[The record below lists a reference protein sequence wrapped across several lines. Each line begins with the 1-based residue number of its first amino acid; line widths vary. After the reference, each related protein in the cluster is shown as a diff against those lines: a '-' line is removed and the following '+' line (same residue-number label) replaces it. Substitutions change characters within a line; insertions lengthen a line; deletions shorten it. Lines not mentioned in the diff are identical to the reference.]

1 MMTTVL
7 ITYVIDNRGKD
18 SVERT
23 EIMKDNLVDL
33 YDAIELDSMRV
44 YIKYIRYYLNTEI
57 DSEDIL
63 KIELETRNLTEIE
76 VFSKARW
83 IADQIGNIKK
93 FSIERTDAT
102 NMFIGLKIDM
112 RMTDESRK
120 RIAPFIL
127 SDFQKDRFDA
137 DSIDLDDGTV
147 FYIRERVHGEIKP
160 LWGGEIKPLWR
171 LEPEAASAFV
181 RELET
186 VFDYHKDPTYVV
198 MNRIDQPV
206 YKQVSLR

>member
-7 ITYVIDNRGKD
+7 ITYVINNRGRD
-18 SVERT
+18 SVEWT
-23 EIMKDNLVDL
+23 EIMKENLIDL
-33 YDAIELDSMRV
+33 YDAIDLDSMRV
-44 YIKYIRYYLNTEI
+44 YIKNIRYCSKAEV

-63 KIELETRNLTEIE
+63 KIELETRHLTEIE
-76 VFSKARW
+76 VFRKARW

-112 RMTDESRK
+112 RMTEESRK
-120 RIAPFIL
+120 RVAPFIIA
-127 SDFQKDRFDA
+127 DFQKNRFKA

-147 FYIRERVHGEIKP
+147 FYIRDLIRHGEIKP
-160 LWGGEIKPLWR
+160 LWKLDH
-171 LEPEAASAFV
+171 EAALAFA

-186 VFDYHKDPTYVV
+186 VFDYHEDPTYVI
-198 MNRIDQPV
+198 MNRIEQPV

>member
-1 MMTTVL
+1 MITSVL
-7 ITYVIDNRGKD
+7 LTYVIDNRGKD

-57 DSEDIL
+57 GSEDTL
-63 KIELETRNLTEIE
+63 KIELDKRNLSDIE
-76 VFSKARW
+76 VFGKARW

-171 LEPEAASAFV
+171 LEPEAASAFA

-186 VFDYHKDPTYVV
+186 VFDYHEDPTYVV

-206 YKQVSLR
+206 YKQASL

>member
-1 MMTTVL
+1 MMTSVL
-7 ITYVIDNRGKD
+7 LTYVIDNRGKD
-18 SVERT
+18 SVEQT

-44 YIKYIRYYLNTEI
+44 YIKNISYCSNAGI

-63 KIELETRNLTEIE
+63 RIELETRHLTDVE

-93 FSIERTDAT
+93 FCIERTDAT

-112 RMTDESRK
+112 RMTEESRE
-120 RIAPFIL
+120 RIVPFIL

-147 FYIRERVHGEIKP
+147 FYIRERVH
-160 LWGGEIKPLWR
+160 GEIKPLWR

-206 YKQVSLR
+206 YKQVSL

>member
-1 MMTTVL
+1 MMTSVL
-7 ITYVIDNRGKD
+7 LTYVIDNRGKD
-18 SVERT
+18 SVEQT

-44 YIKYIRYYLNTEI
+44 YIKNIRYCSNAEI

-63 KIELETRNLTEIE
+63 RIELEKRHLTDVE

-93 FSIERTDAT
+93 FCIERTDAT
-102 NMFIGLKIDM
+102 NMFIGLKIDI

-127 SDFQKDRFDA
+127 AGNQKNRFLV

-160 LWGGEIKPLWR
+160 LWR
-171 LEPEAASAFV
+171 LDPEAALAFA

-186 VFDYHKDPTYVV
+186 VFDYHGDPTYVV
-198 MNRIDQPV
+198 MNRIEQPV
-206 YKQVSLR
+206 YRQVSL

>member
-1 MMTTVL
+1 MITSTL
-7 ITYVIDNRGKD
+7 LTYVIDNRGRD
-18 SVERT
+18 SVEQT

-57 DSEDIL
+57 DSEDTL
-63 KIELETRNLTEIE
+63 KIELDKRNISDIE
-76 VFSKARW
+76 VFGKARW

-160 LWGGEIKPLWR
+160 LWR
-171 LEPEAASAFV
+171 LEPEAASAFA

-186 VFDYHKDPTYVV
+186 VFDYHEDPIYVV

-206 YKQVSLR
+206 YKQVSL

>member
-1 MMTTVL
+1 MMTSVL
-7 ITYVIDNRGKD
+7 LTYVIDNRGRD
-18 SVERT
+18 SVECV
-23 EIMKDNLVDL
+23 EITKNNLVDL

-44 YIKYIRYYLNTEI
+44 YIKNIRYCSNAEL

-76 VFSKARW
+76 VFRKARW

-112 RMTDESRK
+112 RMTEESRK
-120 RIAPFIL
+120 RVAPSIL
-127 SDFQKDRFDA
+127 AEIQKHLCRA

-147 FYIRERVHGEIKP
+147 FYIRDLKCHGEIKP
-160 LWGGEIKPLWR
+160 LWKLD
-171 LEPEAASAFV
+171 PEAASTFV

-186 VFDYHKDPTYVV
+186 VFDYHKDPTYVI

>member
-7 ITYVIDNRGKD
+7 ITYVINNRGRD
-18 SVERT
+18 SVEWT
-23 EIMKDNLVDL
+23 EIMKENLIDL
-33 YDAIELDSMRV
+33 YDAIDLDSMRV
-44 YIKYIRYYLNTEI
+44 YIKNIRYCSKAEV

-76 VFSKARW
+76 VFRKARW

-112 RMTDESRK
+112 RMTEESRK
-120 RIAPFIL
+120 RVAPFIL
-127 SDFQKDRFDA
+127 ADFQKNRFKA

-147 FYIRERVHGEIKP
+147 FYIRDLVHGEIKP
-160 LWGGEIKPLWR
+160 LWKLD
-171 LEPEAASAFV
+171 PEAALAFA

-186 VFDYHKDPTYVV
+186 VFDYHEDPTYVV
-198 MNRIDQPV
+198 MNRIEQPV
-206 YKQVSLR
+206 YKQVSL

>member
-1 MMTTVL
+1 MITSVL
-7 ITYVIDNRGKD
+7 LTYVIDNRGKD

-57 DSEDIL
+57 DSEDTL
-63 KIELETRNLTEIE
+63 KIELDKRNLSDIE
-76 VFSKARW
+76 VFGKARW
-83 IADQIGNIKK
+83 IADQIGNIKT
-93 FSIERTDAT
+93 FIIERTDAT

>member
-1 MMTTVL
+1 MITSTL
-7 ITYVIDNRGKD
+7 LTYVIDNRGWD
-18 SVERT
+18 SGEWIET
-23 EIMKDNLVDL
+23 MKNHLVDL
-33 YDAIELDSMRV
+33 YDAIELDGMRA
-44 YIKYIRYYLNTEI
+44 YIKNIRYCSKAEL
-57 DSEDIL
+57 DSEDIM
-63 KIELETRNLTEIE
+63 KIELEKRNLTEIE
-76 VFSKARW
+76 VFRKARW

-112 RMTDESRK
+112 RMTEESRK

-127 SDFQKDRFDA
+127 AGIQKHLWQA

-147 FYIRERVHGEIKP
+147 FYIRDLVRHGEIKP
-160 LWGGEIKPLWR
+160 LWELDAETA
-171 LEPEAASAFV
+171 LAFA

-186 VFDYHKDPTYVV
+186 IFDYHEDPTYVV

-206 YKQVSLR
+206 YKQVSL

>member
-1 MMTTVL
+1 MMTSVL
-7 ITYVIDNRGKD
+7 LTYVIDNRGKD
-18 SVERT
+18 SVEQT

-33 YDAIELDSMRV
+33 YDDIELDSMRV
-44 YIKYIRYYLNTEI
+44 YIKNIRYCSNAEI

-63 KIELETRNLTEIE
+63 RIELETRHLTDVE

-93 FSIERTDAT
+93 FRIERTDAT

-112 RMTDESRK
+112 RMTDESRE
-120 RIAPFIL
+120 RITPFIL
-127 SDFQKDRFDA
+127 AGIQNNLCLA

-160 LWGGEIKPLWR
+160 LWR
-171 LEPEAASAFV
+171 LDPKAASTFA

-186 VFDYHKDPTYVV
+186 VFDYHGDPTYVV
-198 MNRIDQPV
+198 MNHIEQPV
-206 YKQVSLR
+206 YRQVSL